1 MTRITTPHLWVFFI
15 KEIVKDVKLLD
26 PEIKCIHYWTD
37 SPTSQYRN
45 KTIFHLVANHQE
57 TFGIDAKWN
66 FFEAGHGK
74 GPCDGLGG
82 STKRL
87 ADEAVK
93 SGKVIIQ
100 DANDFFFYTVSTL
113 FHEAGEI

>member
-1 MTRITTPHLWVFFI
+1 MVTFI

-66 FFEAGHGK
+66 SFFK
-74 GPCDGLGG
+74 QDTVKVRVMGLV
-82 STKRL
+82 
-87 ADEAVK
+87 DQPNV
-93 SGKVIIQ
+93 
-100 DANDFFFYTVSTL
+100 
-113 FHEAGEI
+113 